1 MDGMIATKVFSFMDS
16 TEFCSVDVR
25 VVATVPNFQKKL
37 TCVCRPLYFH
47 WKMNMRCEV
56 AKTSKKE
63 CRIEDVIGM
72 YGESGLSCSVSKPR
86 KTLDLIIEMRSS
98 GNGGVYVHRVMVET
112 TIVTSW

>member
-1 MDGMIATKVFSFMDS
+1 M
-16 TEFCSVDVR
+16 DVR
-25 VVATVPNFQKKL
+25 CKT
-37 TCVCRPLYFH
+37 
-47 WKMNMRCEV
+47 

-72 YGESGLSCSVSKPR
+72 YSESSLSCSVLKSG

-98 GNGGVYVHRVMVET
+98 GNGGVYVHRFMVET